1 MDKIINAIDSF
12 SEYSGRWV
20 ALLILPLIVVVLYEV
35 LLRRVFDAPTKWAFE
50 VTVWLY
56 GAHFMLGMAYTM
68 LYDRHVR
75 IDIIVLQMPERIQ
88 LWLRVITFLIIFVP
102 FVGVMSVAAVLYAAH
117 SWGIWEHSWS
127 AWKPPLYPYKTVM
140 PVALIMLLFQGFA
153 CFLKDIKALRGEGG
167 K

>member
-1 MDKIINAIDSF
+1 MDKIISIIDTF
-12 SEYSGRWV
+12 TEHSGRWI
-20 ALLILPLIVVVLYEV
+20 ALLVLPLIVVVLWEV

-56 GAHFMLGMAYTM
+56 GAHFMMGMAYTM

-88 LWLRVITFLIIFVP
+88 LWLRVITFVIIFVP
-102 FVGVMSVAAVLYAAH
+102 FVGALTIAAILYAAH

-140 PVALIMLLFQGFA
+140 PVALLMLLFQGIS
-153 CFLKDIKALRGEGG
+153 CFLKDIKALRGEG
-167 K
+167 KK